1 MPSSTTPT
9 ATTINHTHQLQQPPP
24 LHNMANTHSSGTK
37 THSKMQMKPAMPKLA
52 SSSTHKHAM
61 SQVDDDCMAK
71 KQCKGA
77 KTGVKGG
84 EEEKKGEKKERKKG
98 SAR

>member
-1 MPSSTTPT
+1 
-9 ATTINHTHQLQQPPP
+9 
-24 LHNMANTHSSGTK
+24 
-37 THSKMQMKPAMPKLA
+37 MKPATHKPAL
-52 SSSTHKHAM
+52 SSTHKHAM

-84 EEEKKGEKKERKKG
+84 EEEEKRKGKRALLGRFPPPVLPVADPHHRKTSTDKAMEVAAAAEP
-98 SAR
+98 SKLTKQVNTI